1 MGLAGAAAGLGMGA
15 YSVQIGRVY
24 DGPLDLLL
32 DLIRKQDVDIYD
44 IPIAR
49 LTGQYL
55 AYLEGPDGIH
65 GGMDVEVAAEFLLM
79 AATLIHIKS
88 KLLLPA
94 TPALPGEAPEED
106 PRQEL
111 VARLLEYEKFQQAAA
126 MLRERQLI
134 EDASWRQ
141 PGIREFRGAEAPE
154 PDLAVG
160 IYDLAQAFQR
170 VLRRLEERP
179 TLEIAGAEVTV
190 AEMVARLEAWL
201 AASNGPL
208 RLQAV
213 LGRAVNRRALVAC
226 FLALLEMVRRG
237 DVQLR
242 QERVMGDIW
251 LRRAAR
257 QPGEARA

>member
-1 MGLAGAAAGLGMGA
+1 MGT

-24 DGPLDLLL
+24 DGPLDLLM
-32 DLIRKQDVDIYD
+32 DLIRRQDIDIYD

-55 AYLEGPDGIH
+55 AYLEGPQGIH
-65 GGMDVEVAAEFLLM
+65 SGMDVEVAAEFLLM
-79 AATLIHIKS
+79 AATLIQIKS

-94 TPALPGEAPEED
+94 PPSLPGEAPEPD

-111 VARLLEYEKFQQAAA
+111 VARLLEYEQFQQAAA
-126 MLRERQLI
+126 MLHERQQI

-141 PGIREFRGAEAPE
+141 PGLREFRGDAAPE
-154 PDLAVG
+154 PELAVG

-170 VLRRLEERP
+170 VLRRMEERP
-179 TLEIAGAEVTV
+179 KLEVGGADVTV
-190 AEMVARLEAWL
+190 AEMVARLQEWL
-201 AASNGPL
+201 AAAPGPL

-213 LGRAVNRRALVAC
+213 LGRAADRRALVAC

-237 DVQLR
+237 EVQLR

-251 LRRAAR
+251 LRRAA
-257 QPGEARA
+257 PKAGAASA